1 MLDYNLVYIG
11 SMKKFDD
18 ILFERRLL
26 MIKKTIIRE
35 SYEIL

>member
-1 MLDYNLVYIG
+1 MLDHNLAHIG

-26 MIKKTIIRE
+26 MIKKTITRE
-35 SYEIL
+35 SYETL